1 MNDSHKSLWFNS
13 IPDFN
18 SSCGHDDRQLE
29 QMLVYQLCSF
39 VGFFCL
45 FVFCGF
51 SFHEFVFIS
60 GMFWGSVQYVKGNLT
75 QKISALNV
83 FLPSLDCLH
92 PNSGFGQLI
101 CSILTYSIRI

>member
-39 VGFFCL
+39 VVFFVCL
-45 FVFCGF
+45 F
-51 SFHEFVFIS
+51 FVDFLS
-60 GMFWGSVQYVKGNLT
+60 TSLSSSVECFRGQYSMSRVT
-75 QKISALNV
+75 
-83 FLPSLDCLH
+83 
-92 PNSGFGQLI
+92 
-101 CSILTYSIRI
+101 